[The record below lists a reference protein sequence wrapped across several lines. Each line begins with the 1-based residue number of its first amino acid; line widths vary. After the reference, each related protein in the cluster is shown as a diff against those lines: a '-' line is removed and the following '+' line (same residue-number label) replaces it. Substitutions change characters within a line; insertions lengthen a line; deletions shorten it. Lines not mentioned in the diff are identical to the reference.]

1 MHIGLRRHPGG
12 RNGIDRMAFDIL
24 SCYIELSWLAF
35 LRRKLGL
42 VTEVPHNQF
51 KAEVGEAWYC
61 NDSGLVLHYHEAPY
75 SLLNILI
82 PPTKVFRIP
91 VVVLTF
97 DRSSPT
103 ERRDDSHNTTCT
115 PQTQQRKNI
124 AAEACFFGPDTLSH
138 SLSLSLFWSVRQ
150 SGSLGIK
157 NQSVIRRPRKIP
169 ASDSM

>member
-1 MHIGLRRHPGG
+1 M
-12 RNGIDRMAFDIL
+12 
-24 SCYIELSWLAF
+24 
-35 LRRKLGL
+35 
-42 VTEVPHNQF
+42 TEVPHNQF
-51 KAEVGEAWYC
+51 KAEVGEAWY
-61 NDSGLVLHYHEAPY
+61 SGLVLHYHEAPY

-97 DRSSPT
+97 DGSSPT
-103 ERRDDSHNTTCT
+103 ERRDDTTCT
-115 PQTQQRKNI
+115 PQTQQRENI
-124 AAEACFFGPDTLSH
+124 AAEACFFGSDTLSH

-157 NQSVIRRPRKIP
+157 NQSVIRRPRKIQ